1 MEASRARSARSDAV
15 FVHPLAVA
23 IDATRSAL
31 VKAGISFT
39 TGWNR
44 VRMLAEVR
52 LEGKRRN
59 GIVRRGEEGPAL
71 YDGGQCRR

>member
-1 MEASRARSARSDAV
+1 MDASRARNARSDAV

-44 VRMLAEVR
+44 VRMLAEV
-52 LEGKRRN
+52 
-59 GIVRRGEEGPAL
+59 AL
-71 YDGGQCRR
+71 KGQVPEWYREAR

>member
-1 MEASRARSARSDAV
+1 VTGCPRLREVRMDASRARSARSDAV
-15 FVHPLAVA
+15 LVHPLAVA

-44 VRMLAEVR
+44 VRMLAEVA
-52 LEGKRRN
+52 LEGQAPGWYREAR
-59 GIVRRGEEGPAL
+59 
-71 YDGGQCRR
+71 